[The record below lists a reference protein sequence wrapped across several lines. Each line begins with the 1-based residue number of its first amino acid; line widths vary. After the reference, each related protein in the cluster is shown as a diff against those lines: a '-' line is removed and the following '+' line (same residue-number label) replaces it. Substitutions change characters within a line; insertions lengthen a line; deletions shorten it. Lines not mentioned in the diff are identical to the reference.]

1 MSWLAVAP
9 ASALMLVAC
18 GSGETNGDADDANGD
33 SSTGEEATETSE
45 QLTVE
50 EVLTNTTEAMSDI
63 NSYRTELAMA
73 YNMAFTDGE
82 SEEQMDFAFDVT
94 ADSITEPLALYMDLS
109 MTASEMG
116 MTIGMEQ
123 YIQDGIMYM
132 QNPMGG
138 EWLKM
143 DMSDE
148 LAMAEDYQMDTQE
161 QIDLLLDS
169 SDQVTMTED
178 GDSYVLT
185 LEGDE
190 ASYQEL
196 IQSFM
201 EMGQDDMMMSGQD
214 MEMMMESLDIEN
226 MSYTL
231 TINQDTFLQEAVT
244 MTVDMMIE
252 EEGEMV
258 TVSMNVDGT
267 FSMYDEIDEI
277 DVPQEAIDNA
287 VNIEESM
294 GGFEMEEEEESDL

>member
-1 MSWLAVAP
+1 MSWLLVAP
-9 ASALMLVAC
+9 ASTLMLVAC
-18 GSGETNGDADDANGD
+18 GSGDTSGDPVDENGDT
-33 SSTGEEATETSE
+33 SSAGEPTEENE

-50 EVLTNTTEAMSDI
+50 DVLTNTTEAMAEI
-63 NSYRTELAMA
+63 NSYRTELSMA
-73 YNMAFTDGE
+73 YETAFSDGE
-82 SEEQMDFAFDVT
+82 TEEQMDFGFDIV
-94 ADSITEPLALYMDLS
+94 ADSIIDPVALHMD
-109 MTASEMG
+109 MAVTASEIG

-123 YIQDGIMYM
+123 YIQDGVMYM

-138 EWLKM
+138 EWMKM

-148 LAMAEDYQMDTQE
+148 LATAEEYQMDTQE
-161 QIDLLLDS
+161 QIDMLLDM
-169 SDQVTMTED
+169 SDQVTMTEE

-190 ASYQEL
+190 ADYQEL

-231 TINQDTFLQEAVT
+231 MINQETFLQEAVT
-244 MTVDMMIE
+244 MNVDMMIE

-258 TVSMNVDGT
+258 TVNMNVDGT

-277 DVPQEAIDNA
+277 VVPQEAIDNA
-287 VNIEESM
+287 VDMEDSM
-294 GGFEMEEEEESDL
+294 GGLEMEEEESDV

>member
-1 MSWLAVAP
+1 
-9 ASALMLVAC
+9 
-18 GSGETNGDADDANGD
+18 
-33 SSTGEEATETSE
+33 
-45 QLTVE
+45 
-50 EVLTNTTEAMSDI
+50 
-63 NSYRTELAMA
+63 
-73 YNMAFTDGE
+73 
-82 SEEQMDFAFDVT
+82 
-94 ADSITEPLALYMDLS
+94 

-148 LAMAEDYQMDTQE
+148 LAMTEDYKMDTQE

-231 TINQDTFLQEAVT
+231 RINQDTFLQEAVT
-244 MTVDMMIE
+244 MAVDMMIE

-287 VNIEESM
+287 VNIEDSM

>member
-1 MSWLAVAP
+1 
-9 ASALMLVAC
+9 
-18 GSGETNGDADDANGD
+18 
-33 SSTGEEATETSE
+33 
-45 QLTVE
+45 
-50 EVLTNTTEAMSDI
+50 
-63 NSYRTELAMA
+63 
-73 YNMAFTDGE
+73 
-82 SEEQMDFAFDVT
+82 
-94 ADSITEPLALYMDLS
+94 

-148 LAMAEDYQMDTQE
+148 LAMTEDYKMDTQE

-231 TINQDTFLQEAVT
+231 RINQDTFLQEAVT
-244 MTVDMMIE
+244 MAVDMMIE
-252 EEGEMV
+252 EE
-258 TVSMNVDGT
+258 
-267 FSMYDEIDEI
+267 
-277 DVPQEAIDNA
+277 ARW
-287 VNIEESM
+287 
-294 GGFEMEEEEESDL
+294 

>member
-1 MSWLAVAP
+1 
-9 ASALMLVAC
+9 
-18 GSGETNGDADDANGD
+18 
-33 SSTGEEATETSE
+33 
-45 QLTVE
+45 
-50 EVLTNTTEAMSDI
+50 
-63 NSYRTELAMA
+63 
-73 YNMAFTDGE
+73 
-82 SEEQMDFAFDVT
+82 
-94 ADSITEPLALYMDLS
+94 
-109 MTASEMG
+109 
-116 MTIGMEQ
+116 
-123 YIQDGIMYM
+123 
-132 QNPMGG
+132 
-138 EWLKM
+138 
-143 DMSDE
+143 
-148 LAMAEDYQMDTQE
+148 MDTQE

-226 MSYTL
+226 MSYML